1 MLRDNERADR
11 FFRDREA
18 KGMKKERDLPARTV
32 NRIRG
37 FKQTPDD
44 RRKELTELGTNSKDK
59 YISVHRGGENRSYF
73 MTEKEALRD
82 MYPKKFRGYG
92 ESTKEY
98 LTPETEAL
106 FKEVDDRAKKAKERI
121 GSKYEYISNK
131 GWSGREYGDFVSGK
145 DNSKVKNSRYSNR
158 KAMFEEMG
166 DIAEMA
172 KEYKAKHKRTDVMRS
187 NNDIPTVSGKYK
199 DPLEDIATEVF
210 IKNVAKGTGRKPTAT
225 QIARLKNMSKEQVI
239 DTYENLAH
247 PTKYKVKNPKQ
258 TQLGKL
264 MEDVRKLPEGE
275 SVEEFDARV
284 TKDGGKYWVEVE
296 DDALPGEWNLH
307 NTAFDTPDEVYRF
320 LIKESF
326 LGSNHQ
332 KKHR

>member
-1 MLRDNERADR
+1 MLRDRA
-11 FFRDREA
+11 
-18 KGMKKERDLPARTV
+18 
-32 NRIRG
+32 RG
-37 FKQTPDD
+37 IGPKQTPDD
-44 RRKELTELGTNSKDK
+44 RREELIELATKSKNKDVPV
-59 YISVHRGGENRSYF
+59 YRGGKNRSYF

-166 DIAEMA
+166 DIEEMA
-172 KEYKAKHKRTDVMRS
+172 KEYKAKHKRTNVMRS

-199 DPLEDIATEVF
+199 DHMKDRATEVF
-210 IKNVAKGTGRKPTAT
+210 IKNVAKHLGFRPSE
-225 QIARLKNMSKEQVI
+225 QLIEELKKYSKQSVI
-239 DTYENLAH
+239 DWYENLAH
-247 PTKYKVKNPKQ
+247 PYIKPKY
-258 TQLGKL
+258 
-264 MEDVRKLPEGE
+264 R
-275 SVEEFDARV
+275 R
-284 TKDGGKYWVEVE
+284 
-296 DDALPGEWNLH
+296 
-307 NTAFDTPDEVYRF
+307 
-320 LIKESF
+320 
-326 LGSNHQ
+326 
-332 KKHR
+332 

>member
-11 FFRDREA
+11 FFKAREA
-18 KGMKKERDLPARTV
+18 RGMKKERDLPTRAV

-37 FKQTPDD
+37 IKQTPDD
-44 RRKELTELGTNSKDK
+44 RRKELIELATNSKDRDIPV
-59 YISVHRGGENRSYF
+59 YRGGEYPAYF
-73 MTEKEALRD
+73 MSEKEALGD
-82 MYPKKFRGYG
+82 IYPKKFRGYG
-92 ESTKEY
+92 ESTREY

-106 FKEVDDRAKKAKERI
+106 FKEVDDRARRAKRKI
-121 GSKYEYISNK
+121 RDKYESPM
-131 GWSGREYGDFVSGK
+131 SK
-145 DNSKVKNSRYSNR
+145 DYEVEDY
-158 KAMFEEMG
+158 AMFAKGKGRPSFEAERKMHKELE
-166 DIAEMA
+166 DIDTKSES
-172 KEYKAKHKRTDVMRS
+172 YKAKHKQTRVESSD
-187 NNDIPTVSGKYK
+187 NKIPAKSGEYK
-199 DPLEDIATEVF
+199 NPLDDIATEVF
-210 IKNVAKGTGRKPTAT
+210 IKNVAKSKGRKPTAT

-247 PTKYKVKNPKQ
+247 PSKYKVKNPKQ

-284 TKDGGKYWVEVE
+284 TKDGGKYWVELE
-296 DDALPGEWNLH
+296 DDALPGEWDLH

-326 LGSNHQ
+326 LGMNRP
-332 KKHR
+332 KMHR